1 MSNHVIK
8 LYRPRES
15 GLEYERDLQGHS
27 NTIGDLQFALPDAP
41 HALHSCAA
49 DGTVLGWDT
58 RVGKQVRR
66 PASLL
71 SPSSKW
77 GPPQSS
83 GRWVAR
89 RSPATPSRAL
99 ARPLTRV
106 LPGGGEHRVWGGLG
120 VGGAPAMCLRPPTH
134 MSTSCRPP

>member
-1 MSNHVIK
+1 MSVRGRTGGGGVGVVHSAAQDQVAVSLSNHVIK

-27 NTIGDLQFALPDAP
+27 NTIGDLQYALPDAP

-71 SPSSKW
+71 SPS
-77 GPPQSS
+77 
-83 GRWVAR
+83 
-89 RSPATPSRAL
+89 
-99 ARPLTRV
+99 
-106 LPGGGEHRVWGGLG
+106 
-120 VGGAPAMCLRPPTH
+120 
-134 MSTSCRPP
+134 